1 MFQIANKGDIKRN
14 KNGSPQNEGTNFFN
28 KLKKIITI
36 FTEDSVRPPLNGPN
50 IIKKNYRHIY
60 KKYVNK

>member
-28 KLKKIITI
+28 KLKK
-36 FTEDSVRPPLNGPN
+36 
-50 IIKKNYRHIY
+50 NYYYYYRRFR
-60 KKYVNK
+60 KTSSKWSKYNQEKLSTHLQKVCQ

>member
-14 KNGSPQNEGTNFFN
+14 KNGSPQNEGTNLFN
-28 KLKKIITI
+28 KLKKNYCY
-36 FTEDSVRPPLNGPN
+36 FCRRFLKPPLNGPI
-50 IIKKNYRHIY
+50 IIKKNYRNIY